1 MVYSILREKVE
12 NMSKKKNDTTDPF
25 SLFGQNDSGNDIYD
39 EDWDP
44 FGEALENLDDDSA
57 NSTEDPFVP
66 ASFSSSEVPVQHRR
80 TTSSPMRILSPQ
92 PVYNHGS
99 LSPQQFSQLPNTMS
113 ANDFYSSGAVS
124 RVMNF
129 STMRNSNASA
139 NVAQNMAPT
148 MPPMSPASS
157 VAMNMQQ
164 NMNMNPNMN
173 QMNMNMRMPPR
184 HYMIPRPMM
193 NMGMG
198 MNMGMALRQTISADF
213 NTDEARFYAV
223 CADPS
228 LIFNPARLGF
238 IPPNLWEDR
247 NMTFGECVSEFF
259 QRKNNANSRFS
270 HKLFNALRLSE
281 FNPIFTPF
289 VGVKWINENILRVDK
304 RAFARLLGIKS
315 IDGSLFHQQGNFPS
329 HGFFEIG
336 AGDVSRYCPPGLDLT
351 GVDFENV
358 RLLIHTANLFKR
370 GCTEAD
376 IEHCRWA
383 STRK

>member
-1 MVYSILREKVE
+1 MKKIVRYRRNNICAPKINQKLLKASDPDSIFTNFSIADNDFLYDAIYNEKYQIELKIKELIETNDIEKINMLNDVKKSILTEKIVE
-12 NMSKKKNDTTDPF
+12 
-25 SLFGQNDSGNDIYD
+25 
-39 EDWDP
+39 
-44 FGEALENLDDDSA
+44 DDS
-57 NSTEDPFVP
+57 EFVL
-66 ASFSSSEVPVQHRR
+66 SDTYKDKIVTFYQSSDGRL
-80 TTSSPMRILSPQ
+80 IFL
-92 PVYNHGS
+92 
-99 LSPQQFSQLPNTMS
+99 
-113 ANDFYSSGAVS
+113 D
-124 RVMNF
+124 
-129 STMRNSNASA
+129 
-139 NVAQNMAPT
+139 
-148 MPPMSPASS
+148 
-157 VAMNMQQ
+157 
-164 NMNMNPNMN
+164 